1 MKRTAAA
8 QDQGLPGS
16 FQLTLLTRKGQ
27 KNRNVFFI
35 RIVCSSVAVKTGAGG
50 AGVEIFVKNLTSSFS
65 CVGSLNTCNMF
76 RICFGYHEGI
86 FQVEAQVKVP
96 LQVEVKIPTFEV

>member
-65 CVGSLNTCNMF
+65 CVGPLYTCNMF
-76 RICFGYHEGI
+76 RI
-86 FQVEAQVKVP
+86 
-96 LQVEVKIPTFEV
+96 